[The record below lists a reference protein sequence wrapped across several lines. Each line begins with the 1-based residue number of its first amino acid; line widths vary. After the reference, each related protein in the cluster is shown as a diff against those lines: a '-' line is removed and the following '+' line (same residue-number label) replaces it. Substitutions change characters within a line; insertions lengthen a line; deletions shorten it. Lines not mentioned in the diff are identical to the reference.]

1 MKPWRIIFENG
12 TPEQLA
18 LFGVQKPGDP
28 FWTETTLR
36 RTQARY
42 PNWDMTLWREA
53 MARPAK
59 ALA

>member
-1 MKPWRIIFENG
+1 
-12 TPEQLA
+12 LA

-53 MARPAK
+53 MTKGASSETRADTK
-59 ALA
+59 VEA